1 MSARNFRL
9 LALLYFA
16 SGMAGLID
24 EVAFFKYL
32 SFTFG
37 ATAHASSAVLVS
49 FMGGLAIGA
58 FLASAFEGRVKQ
70 PLVVYGVIE
79 IGVGIVCGLSPAMFG
94 YVTKVYVSFASSET
108 SSLATLQLVRSALA
122 SAVVMLP
129 AIGMGATLPILA
141 RYVTALGG
149 QRQLSI
155 LYGLNT
161 AGGALGS
168 LVCAYGMIPA
178 FGLSTTMRT
187 SAATSVLV
195 GVVSLALNRDES
207 RTTDATQ
214 TTTKPKTNTLDSRTS
229 ALVIASAASGLF
241 VFASEVL
248 FVHLLALVVGTSVY
262 VFGLILFIFLVSLS
276 IGAAIAPVFAR
287 RAGRAALPLSL
298 SLSAIALAA
307 TIPLWDRLPSLFE
320 TIGPSV
326 TSWAGRESIRALVA
340 FAALLCPVACMGTA
354 FPLVLQAASQ
364 RNDVGRIVGR
374 LTALNTVASIGGSL
388 LGGWA
393 LLPTLGSEKSLRVVT
408 IGYALAAMLIFATSD
423 RIAKVSQSKLHFMG
437 PVISAVAILLL
448 FALPRWNL
456 VRLSDGAN
464 VYFEKQLPTNAQV
477 IWVHEDVHG
486 GVTTVTSAGSLRTLY
501 TAGKFQGD
509 NGFQMTAQ
517 YGFAHI
523 PSMFVSR
530 FDRAL
535 VIGLGTGTTLGAL
548 AAYPFETIDVAEL
561 SPAIVT
567 AAGTYFTD
575 INRNVLSDKRVH
587 VLYEDGRNALL
598 VRNGSYDLISIELSS
613 IWFAGAANLY
623 NREFYET
630 AKTRLREGGILQQWI
645 QLHHTTRREIATQIA
660 TCRASF
666 PYTLFFIRG
675 EQGILVASMTPLM
688 APMKRLEE
696 LNGST
701 PLRAI
706 LGKRHLAEHLD
717 DLVLGDETMDRFLD
731 DVARETGQ
739 SRDQFLSTD
748 DNLKLEYA
756 TPRNN
761 IPGLPNTY
769 QMGDALR
776 AYRSESVIAAHV
788 MR

>member
-1 MSARNFRL
+1 MSAKNFRL
-9 LALLYFA
+9 LAILYFA
-16 SGMAGLID
+16 SGAAGLID

-32 SFTFG
+32 SFAFG
-37 ATAHASSAVLVS
+37 ATAYASSAVLVA

-58 FLASAFEGRVKQ
+58 FLASALEHRVAR
-70 PLVVYGVIE
+70 PLFAYGAIE
-79 IGVGIVCGLSPAMFG
+79 VCVGLACALSPAMFG
-94 YVTKVYVSFASSET
+94 LVTRVYVSVASSSAT
-108 SSLATLQLVRSALA
+108 SIATLQVVRCVLA

-161 AGGALGS
+161 AGGAFGS
-168 LVCAYGMIPA
+168 LICAYGMIPA
-178 FGLSTTMRT
+178 FGLSKTMRI

-195 GVVSLALNRDES
+195 GIVSFLLNREES
-207 RTTDATQ
+207 RTTDTSQ
-214 TTTKPKTNTLDSRTS
+214 TTTKPKTNILDSRSS
-229 ALVIASAASGLF
+229 ALVITSIASGLF

-276 IGAAIAPVFAR
+276 VGATVAPVLAR

-298 SLSAIALAA
+298 SLSALALAV
-307 TIPLWDRLPSLFE
+307 TVPLWDRLPSVFE
-320 TIGPSV
+320 TVGASV
-326 TSWAGRESIRALVA
+326 TSWHGRESIRALVA
-340 FAALLCPVACMGTA
+340 FLALFVPVACMGSA

-364 RNDVGRIVGR
+364 RNDVGRIIGR
-374 LTALNTVASIGGSL
+374 LTALNTFASIGGSL
-388 LGGWA
+388 LGGWV
-393 LLPTLGSEKSLRVVT
+393 LLPALGSERSLRVVT
-408 IGYALAAMLIFATSD
+408 LGYALSAVLAFATGDHAATTHAPRLRLAGPIVSGVAVLLIFLA
-423 RIAKVSQSKLHFMG
+423 
-437 PVISAVAILLL
+437 
-448 FALPRWNL
+448 PRWDL
-456 VRLSDGAN
+456 TRLSGGAN
-464 VYFEKQLPTNAQV
+464 VYFEKQLPTDAKV

-486 GVTTVTSAGSLRTLY
+486 GVTTVTSSGALRTLY

-523 PSMFVSR
+523 PAMFVSR

-567 AAGTYFTD
+567 AARTYFGD
-575 INRNVLSDKRVH
+575 INRNVLSDKRVR

-630 AKTRLREGGILQQWI
+630 AKLRLREGGILQQWI

-660 TCRASF
+660 TCRDTF
-666 PYTLFFIRG
+666 PNTLFFIRG
-675 EQGILVASMTPLM
+675 EQGILVASLTPLI
-688 APMKRLEE
+688 APIQRLEA
-696 LNGST
+696 LDQA
-701 PLRAI
+701 PQLRAI
-706 LGKRHLAEHLD
+706 LGKQHLTEHLD
-717 DLVLGDETMDRFLD
+717 DLVLADETMDRFLD
-731 DVARETGQ
+731 DVSRETGK
-739 SRDQFLSTD
+739 SREQFLSTD
-748 DNLKLEYA
+748 DNLRLEYA

-761 IPGLPNTY
+761 IPGLLNTY
-769 QMGDALR
+769 QMGAALR
-776 AYRSESVIAAHV
+776 SYRSSSVIAAHV
-788 MR
+788 IR